1 MEIKY
6 LLTVFLVLL
15 IVSDHCQAF
24 LFSLIPSVIAG
35 LVSAIRNGRKRDLD
49 GQIDRFRNFRKRDAE
64 LEELLSKLPIY

>member
-24 LFSLIPSVIAG
+24 LFSLIPSAISG
-35 LVSAIRNGRKRDLD
+35 LISAFKGRRKRDLN
-49 GQIDRFRNFRKRDAE
+49 G
-64 LEELLSKLPIY
+64 

>member
-24 LFSLIPSVIAG
+24 LFSLIPSAISG
-35 LVSAIRNGRKRDLD
+35 LISAFKGRRKRDLN
-49 GQIDRFRNFRKRDAE
+49 GYIDHFKNFRKRDAE

>member
-1 MEIKY
+1 MEVKY

-24 LFSLIPSVIAG
+24 LFSLLPHAIGG
-35 LVSAIRNGRKRDLD
+35 LLSAFRGRRKRDLNA
-49 GQIDRFRNFRKRDAE
+49 QIDQFKNFRKRDAE

>member
-24 LFSLIPSVIAG
+24 PFSLIPHAIGG
-35 LVSAIRNGRKRDLD
+35 LISAIKGRRKRDLD
-49 GQIDRFRNFRKRDAE
+49 GQIDRSRNFRKRDAE